1 MFQSVTNSE
10 DVPSPPQ
17 KTSPVPLPVPSISAV
32 NPECPLHGI
41 QQQCLAAEIRGLN
54 SKNLSLPMLTALCND
69 NSLSTMCTCYRGDKA
84 SQLKHLSYVE
94 QRRSVGMSDAGA
106 MARPVSWHSENFN
119 LDQTLRVFDDV
130 LLSDNDVSHASSS
143 SSPSAS
149 LSVNNSVNAAVF
161 DRTVVVHHHA
171 NSSNGSSGGME
182 MLSNGLIP
190 RFPAKILSGGHSPYN
205 GKAIG
210 PPKASVG
217 IA

>member
-1 MFQSVTNSE
+1 M
-10 DVPSPPQ
+10 PSPPQ
-17 KTSPVPLPVPSISAV
+17 KTSPVSLPVPAISAV

-69 NSLSTMCTCYRGDKA
+69 NSLSTMCTCYHGDKA
-84 SQLKHLSYVE
+84 SQLAAAKKHLSYVD
-94 QRRSVGMSDAGA
+94 QRRSAGATEAGA

-130 LLSDNDVSHASSS
+130 LLSDNDASHASSS

-149 LSVNNSVNAAVF
+149 LSLNNSVNAAVL
-161 DRTVVVHHHA
+161 DRTVIHHTT
-171 NSSNGSSGGME
+171 SSNGSSGGME

-210 PPKASVG
+210 PIKASVG